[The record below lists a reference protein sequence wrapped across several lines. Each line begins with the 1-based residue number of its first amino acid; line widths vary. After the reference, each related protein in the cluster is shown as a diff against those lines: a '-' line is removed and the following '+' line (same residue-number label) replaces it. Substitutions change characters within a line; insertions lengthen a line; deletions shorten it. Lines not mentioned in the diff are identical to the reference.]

1 MFLSVLGFG
10 MGNYKDA
17 TLESL
22 ADKGNGNY
30 AYIDTLTEAK
40 KVLVE
45 QMAGTLITIAKDVKI
60 QVEFNPTKVQ
70 AYRLIGYENRL
81 LRAEDFRD
89 DTKDAGEIGAG
100 HNVTALYEVAGTDVQ
115 TSSPT
120 TLARLR
126 RERLGFVFQTYNLVP
141 VLTAYENVEL
151 PLVLLGRK
159 RDASTRA
166 AVMSILSEVGLEGL
180 ETRLPSDLSGGQQQ
194 RVAIAR
200 ALVKQPALVLADEP
214 TANLDSDNARAILDL
229 MSHLN
234 SVKGVTFLFSTHDQL
249 VMEYARRI
257 VSLRDGKIVND
268 ERR

>member
-1 MFLSVLGFG
+1 LH
-10 MGNYKDA
+10 
-17 TLESL
+17 
-22 ADKGNGNY
+22 
-30 AYIDTLTEAK
+30 
-40 KVLVE
+40 LVE
-45 QMAGTLITIAKDVKI
+45 AVGVTKDYAHGKMAVPALRGISLELSSGEFAALAGPSGSGKTTLL
-60 QVEFNPTKVQ
+60 N
-70 AYRLIGYENRL
+70 LIGCL
-81 LRAEDFRD
+81 DSPTSGKL
-89 DTKDAGEIGAG
+89 T
-100 HNVTALYEVAGTDVQ
+100 VAGTDVQ